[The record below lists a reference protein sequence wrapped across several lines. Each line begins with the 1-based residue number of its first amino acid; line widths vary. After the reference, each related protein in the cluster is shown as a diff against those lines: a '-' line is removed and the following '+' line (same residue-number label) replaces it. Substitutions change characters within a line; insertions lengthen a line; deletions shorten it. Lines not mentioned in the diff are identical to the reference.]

1 MGLRK
6 CKSIEDF
13 CGVYANKIYAIRT
26 SSRGLL
32 YTLSGQPMQYSKK
45 HRKVTEEKINAV
57 RKLYQNTD
65 DVIEFALNNYKR
77 ISLG

>member
-1 MGLRK
+1 
-6 CKSIEDF
+6 
-13 CGVYANKIYAIRT
+13 
-26 SSRGLL
+26 LL